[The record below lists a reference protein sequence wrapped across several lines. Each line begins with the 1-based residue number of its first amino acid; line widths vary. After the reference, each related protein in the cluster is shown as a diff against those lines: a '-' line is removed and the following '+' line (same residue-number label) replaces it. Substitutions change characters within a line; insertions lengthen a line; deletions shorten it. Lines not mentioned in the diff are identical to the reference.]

1 MPAQWRFAESD
12 GLSSDN
18 PRGDTLLQTT
28 DLTHLKAILFDL
40 DGVVYIGSLTLPGAQ
55 EVFDWLDLNGRPYCL
70 VTNNSTRTP
79 LQYQQK
85 LLAMGIRVPLHT
97 VFTSA
102 MATAQYLNQRYP
114 TGTSAYMIGEDGL
127 TEALVE
133 GGFRLV
139 NENPALVCVGLD
151 QSLTYAKL
159 RAACLAIRA
168 GAAFIATNPDRTL
181 PTEAG
186 LVPGNGATLSALQT
200 ATDVSPV
207 VIGKPSATM
216 IDLAIERIG
225 GLKGE
230 VAIIGDR
237 LDTDIE
243 AGNAAGIQT
252 ILILT
257 GVHRLE
263 DVPRFPATP
272 EYVVD
277 DLVQFREALAGRPVA
292 RRYQASPA

>member
-1 MPAQWRFAESD
+1 LP
-12 GLSSDN
+12 
-18 PRGDTLLQTT
+18 TT
-28 DLTHLKAILFDL
+28 DLSHLKAILFDL
-40 DGVVYIGSLTLPGAQ
+40 DGVVYIGSQTLPGAQ
-55 EVFDWLDLNGRPYCL
+55 DVFDWLDLNGRPYCL

-79 LQYQQK
+79 AQYQQK
-85 LLAMGIRVPLHT
+85 LLDMGIRVPLHA

-102 MATAQYLNQRYP
+102 MATAQYLRRHYP
-114 TGTSAYMIGEDGL
+114 VGTSAYMIGEDGL

-139 NENPALVCVGLD
+139 DTNPTIVCVGLD

-168 GAAFIATNPDRTL
+168 GATFVATNPDRTL

-186 LVPGNGATLSALQT
+186 LVPGNGATLAALQI

-216 IDLAIERIG
+216 IELALERIG
-225 GLKGE
+225 ARKDE
-230 VAIIGDR
+230 AAIIGDR

-243 AGNAAGIQT
+243 AGKAAGIEA

-257 GVHRLE
+257 GVHCLA
-263 DVPRFPATP
+263 DVPRFPAAP
-272 EYVVD
+272 DYVVD

-292 RRYQASPA
+292 RRYQESLA

>member
-1 MPAQWRFAESD
+1 
-12 GLSSDN
+12 
-18 PRGDTLLQTT
+18 LQTS
-28 DLTHLKAILFDL
+28 DLSHLKAILFDL
-40 DGVVYIGSLTLPGAQ
+40 DGVVYIGSQTLPGAQ
-55 EVFDWLDLNGRPYCL
+55 DVFDWLDLNGRPYCL

-79 LQYQQK
+79 VQYQQK
-85 LLAMGIRVPLHT
+85 LLEMRIRVPLHS

-102 MATAQYLNQRYP
+102 MATAQYLRRQYP
-114 TGTSAYMIGEDGL
+114 VGTSAYMIGEAGL
-127 TEALVE
+127 TEALLE

-139 NENPALVCVGLD
+139 DDHPTLVCVGLD

-159 RAACLAIRA
+159 RTACLAIRA
-168 GAAFIATNPDRTL
+168 GAAFVATNPDRTL

-200 ATDVSPV
+200 ATDVNPV

-225 GLKGE
+225 ARKEE

-243 AGNAAGIQT
+243 AGRAAGIAT

-257 GVHRLE
+257 GVHGLV
-263 DVPRFPATP
+263 DIPHFPSSP
-272 EYVVD
+272 DFVVD
-277 DLVQFREALAGRPVA
+277 DLVQFREALGGRAVA
-292 RRYQASPA
+292 RRYRSSQA